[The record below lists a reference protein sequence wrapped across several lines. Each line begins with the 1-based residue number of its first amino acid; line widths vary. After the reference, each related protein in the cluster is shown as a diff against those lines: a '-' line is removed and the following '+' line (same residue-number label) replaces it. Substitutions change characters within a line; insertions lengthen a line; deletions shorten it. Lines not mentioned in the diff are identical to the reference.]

1 MIRGEDAVLLWLGFE
16 AFGKI
21 VWVDNGEGGLEFD
34 EMLAPAILIQ
44 TRDQVDLGQIQ
55 SADQAA
61 YEGVRSWFM
70 GYR

>member
-1 MIRGEDAVLLWLGFE
+1 MQQVRLPESSNVACV
-16 AFGKI
+16 
-21 VWVDNGEGGLEFD
+21 GLEFD